1 MERSESISGGE
12 FLLEADDLKH
22 PSDDNQTIVEY
33 DPAQDP
39 AVSAGIQEERIGAVT
54 IWVKR
59 TWVLCLL
66 QAAAMLALV
75 VGKFFY
81 SSAVNL
87 GLVVAGMA
95 AAKFKRH
102 EYAFVYLLLN
112 CANICKDIGLLVL
125 WPDDTLSIALVLFDL
140 CLVSPAG
147 IYASYYLYQTIRS
160 VVSVVN

>member
-12 FLLEADDLKH
+12 FLLE
-22 PSDDNQTIVEY
+22 SDDMKHSSDGNQAIVEY

-39 AVSAGIQEERIGAVT
+39 AVFADIQAQKLGAVS

-66 QAAAMLALV
+66 QTAAMVALV
-75 VGKFFY
+75 VGRFYY

-87 GLVVAGMA
+87 CLVAAGIA
-95 AAKFKRH
+95 AARFKRH

-112 CANICKDIGLLVL
+112 CVNICKDIGLLVL

-147 IYASYYLYQTIRS
+147 IYASYYLYQTVRS